1 MNLPRGVYQAEKK
14 DGTLYFR
21 ISLTFRGKHISLG
34 SSEDLEAAAS
44 VYDEASSLVRND
56 DPVTEYPSYTFLSFE
71 KFISLINFR
80 DNGVYFKNPIYLN
93 KRFFSYFMDTETELK
108 FDIDDL
114 FYYSQHKIQKRGG
127 HYFTENYG
135 AQLSLG
141 SRYGIHPFAVEGKD
155 YRFKNGDNTDYRYEN
170 IDIINR
176 YMGVELIEG
185 SIPAKYRAKIH
196 IKGYYNLGIFDS
208 EVKAAIAYN
217 KARDMINSTGI
228 KINMPSNYIQDISSD
243 RYKEIYESI
252 RVPKKLIN
260 HLFPSPD

>member
-1 MNLPRGVYQAEKK
+1 MNLPRGVYKSEKK
-14 DGTLYFR
+14 DGRVYFR
-21 ISLTFRGKHISLG
+21 ISLTFHGKHISLG
-34 SSEDLEAAAS
+34 SSEDLETAALI
-44 VYDEASSLVRND
+44 YDEAFSLVRSD
-56 DPVTEYPSYTFLSFE
+56 DPITEYPSYLYLPFD

-93 KRFFSYFMDTETELK
+93 RRFFSYFMDTETELK

-114 FYYSQHKIQKRGG
+114 FYYSQHKIQKRGA

-155 YRFKNGDNTDYRYEN
+155 FRFKNGDNTDFRYEN

-176 YMGVELIEG
+176 YMGVEVIEG
-185 SIPAKYRAKIH
+185 SIPAKYKARIH
-196 IKGYYNLGIFDS
+196 IRGYYNLGVFDS

-217 KARDMINSTGI
+217 KARDLMNSRGL
-228 KINMPSNYIQDISSD
+228 KINMPSNYIQDISSEK
-243 RYKEIYESI
+243 YKEIYESI
-252 RVPKKLIN
+252 KLPKKLIN
-260 HLFPSPD
+260 RLFPPAD